1 MKKYKSNNIKF
12 LSLLFFLQFNVQ
24 VFSQDILDY
33 YRGKCRLERF
43 LLNSKIPCHTGKEI
57 LFINNNFF
65 KPSVS
70 KVFVKEISDSIQLKK
85 YKLKNNKSLLY
96 IGKYKNS
103 LYVKY
108 KKSKIIKFNTDFE
121 INFIGYDK
129 NQGDMAFYFYINI
142 QECNRYFELSYNK
155 KGFFSKNLVF

>member
-12 LSLLFFLQFNVQ
+12 LSLLFFLQFNIQ
-24 VFSQDILDY
+24 VFSQDTLDY

-57 LFINNNFF
+57 SFINNNFL

-96 IGKYKNS
+96 IGT
-103 LYVKY
+103 LIL
-108 KKSKIIKFNTDFE
+108 KSILLDMIKIKE
-121 INFIGYDK
+121 IWRFIFILIFKSAIDILNYHIIRK
-129 NQGDMAFYFYINI
+129 V
-142 QECNRYFELSYNK
+142 
-155 KGFFSKNLVF
+155 FFLKI